1 MNQYSIRL
9 LRRDARFISLVLL
22 NLLALALYLGQGALG
37 VDDTG
42 KAWRKID
49 IQAIQRLLD
58 AGELSDREALWYH
71 QTGPDEPSIRAG
83 R

>member
-1 MNQYSIRL
+1 MSQYSIRL
-9 LRRDARFISLVLL
+9 LRRDARFVSLVLL

-37 VDDTG
+37 GDDTG

-49 IQAIQRLLD
+49 IQAIQRL
-58 AGELSDREALWYH
+58 R
-71 QTGPDEPSIRAG
+71 RRG